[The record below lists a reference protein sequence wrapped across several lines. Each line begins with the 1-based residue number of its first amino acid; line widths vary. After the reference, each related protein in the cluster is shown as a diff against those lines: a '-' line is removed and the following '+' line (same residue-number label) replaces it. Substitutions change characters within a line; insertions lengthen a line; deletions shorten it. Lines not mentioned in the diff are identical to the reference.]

1 MAPFEV
7 LTALFLIREVTK
19 RAVNAIPA
27 KEPPRTLQLRHL
39 DMKFIS

>member
-1 MAPFEV
+1 MALFEV

-27 KEPPRTLQLRHL
+27 KEPHRILQLRHL
-39 DMKFIS
+39 DMGLIS